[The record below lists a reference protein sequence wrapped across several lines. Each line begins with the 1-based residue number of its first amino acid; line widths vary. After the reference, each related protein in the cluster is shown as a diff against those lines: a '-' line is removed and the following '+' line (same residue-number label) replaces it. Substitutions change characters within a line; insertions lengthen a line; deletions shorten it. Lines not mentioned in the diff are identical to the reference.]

1 MSRWAL
7 AALVLAAL
15 PGLARAGTETLPV
28 VDEVAWAPFQA
39 HCRQLLAGLDKLGE
53 PLPAQTVKAIKALL
67 ATGPEG
73 QARAAG
79 EIQKLL
85 DAHCLAGVHINPE
98 SRVKAARGAR
108 RPTLVRDRAT
118 LVLVKVH
125 NEAHVT
131 HALAVD
137 SVQAIAAGKKG
148 AGRWVEA
155 AVVNA
160 APFPKTLSGERL
172 EYRALRLT
180 ARQAGKREA
189 TLVFDAGQGTQD
201 LGFRAEVPILFTIAP
216 AVAR

>member
-1 MSRWAL
+1 MTRWA
-7 AALVLAAL
+7 AVALLLLTAL
-15 PGLARAGTETLPV
+15 PCPVPAAAAALPV
-28 VDEVAWAPFQA
+28 VDEVAWAPFRS
-39 HCRQLLAGLDKLGE
+39 HCRALLAGLDKLGT
-53 PLPAQTVKAIKALL
+53 PLPAETVKAVRALL
-67 ATGPEG
+67 EAAPGE

-85 DAHCLAGVHINPE
+85 DAHCLVGVHINPE

-108 RPTLVRDRAT
+108 PASLVHDKAT

-125 NEAHVT
+125 NEAHIT

-137 SVQAIAAGKKG
+137 SEQAVAAGKKG

-155 AVVNA
+155 AVLNA
-160 APFPKTLSGERL
+160 APFPRTLTGARL

-189 TLVFDAGQGTQD
+189 TLAFDAGQGTQD
-201 LGFRAEVPILFTIAP
+201 LGFRAEVPILFTVAP
-216 AVAR
+216 AR